1 MEIAFILIAAM
12 TLGSAIA
19 AMSLRN
25 LVHCALCTV
34 LTFAGLAAMY
44 LQLNAQFVGF
54 AQILVYVGAVAI
66 LILFAVLLTRNS
78 ETQPN
83 TLIAFPSWI
92 VGILVALS
100 VSGTLIYAVIKS
112 TKIAHALPPIP
123 DATVKK
129 IGEQLMTSYVLPLEV
144 IALLLTAAMIGAVI
158 IAMRDSPKSVAADVS
173 RLTSTASENK
183 QVSRFT
189 SAATREAT
197 EETR

>member
-1 MEIAFILIAAM
+1 METAFILIAAL

-83 TLIAFPSWI
+83 TRIASPSWMI
-92 VGILVALS
+92 GILVAIS
-100 VSGTLIYAVIKS
+100 VSATLIYAVIKS
-112 TKIAHALPPIP
+112 TRLAQILPPLP
-123 DATVKK
+123 DASVQK
-129 IGEQLMTSYVLPLEV
+129 IGEQLMTNYVLPLEIV
-144 IALLLTAAMIGAVI
+144 ALLLTAAMIGAVI
-158 IAMRDSPKSVAADVS
+158 IAMRDTEPKAEVKPQRRGDAEQEEFL
-173 RLTSTASENK
+173 RASAPP
-183 QVSRFT
+183 R
-189 SAATREAT
+189 
-197 EETR
+197 

>member
-1 MEIAFILIAAM
+1 MEIAFLLIAAV

-78 ETQPN
+78 ENQPS
-83 TLIAFPSWI
+83 TRIASPSWI
-92 VGILVALS
+92 VGILVALA
-100 VSGTLIYAVIKS
+100 VSGTLIYAVLKS
-112 TKIAHALPPIP
+112 TRIAHALPPVP

-129 IGEQLMTSYVLPLEV
+129 IGEHLMTNYVLPLEV

-158 IAMRDSPKSVAADVS
+158 IAMRDPVAADAWRRTDLKPS
-173 RLTSTASENK
+173 DDKTANRL
-183 QVSRFT
+183 FT
-189 SAATREAT
+189 SAATNQKP
-197 EETR
+197 

>member
-1 MEIAFILIAAM
+1 MEIAFTIIAAL

-78 ETQPN
+78 ETQP
-83 TLIAFPSWI
+83 TIPIASSSWLIGIFVA
-92 VGILVALS
+92 ILVGA
-100 VSGTLIYAVIKS
+100 TLVVAVLKS
-112 TKIAHALPPIP
+112 TKLARARSP
-123 DATVKK
+123 ASETTVKK
-129 IGEQLMTSYVLPLEV
+129 IGEQLMTDYVLPLEIV
-144 IALLLTAAMIGAVI
+144 ALLLTAAMIGAVI
-158 IAMRDSPKSVAADVS
+158 IAMR
-173 RLTSTASENK
+173 
-183 QVSRFT
+183 
-189 SAATREAT
+189 
-197 EETR
+197 EEGKK

>member
-1 MEIAFILIAAM
+1 MEIAFILIAAL

-83 TLIAFPSWI
+83 TKIASPSWVI
-92 VGILVALS
+92 GILVAIS
-100 VSGTLIYAVIKS
+100 VSATLIYAVIKS
-112 TKIAHALPPIP
+112 TRLAQTLPSAP

-129 IGEQLMTSYVLPLEV
+129 IGEQLMTNYVLPLEV
-144 IALLLTAAMIGAVI
+144 VALLLTAAMIGAVM
-158 IAMRDSPKSVAADVS
+158 IAMREKEPKVENLEPRRRGDAEGQNLRASVPP
-173 RLTSTASENK
+173 R
-183 QVSRFT
+183 
-189 SAATREAT
+189 
-197 EETR
+197 

>member
-1 MEIAFILIAAM
+1 MNVAFILIAAV

-83 TLIAFPSWI
+83 ARIASPSWVI
-92 VGILVALS
+92 GILVALS
-100 VSGTLIYAVIKS
+100 VSGTLIYSVIKS
-112 TKIAHALPPIP
+112 TQLARALSPAP

-129 IGEQLMTSYVLPLEV
+129 IGEQLMTNYVLPLEV

-158 IAMRDSPKSVAADVS
+158 IAMREKDSKLSNHQIIKPAPLNAQ
-173 RLTSTASENK
+173 ASAPESFEFENLK
-183 QVSRFT
+183 T
-189 SAATREAT
+189 
-197 EETR
+197 

>member
-1 MEIAFILIAAM
+1 MNVAFILIAAL
-12 TLGSAIA
+12 TLGGAIA

-83 TLIAFPSWI
+83 TRIASPSWF
-92 VGILVALS
+92 VGILVAIS

-112 TKIAHALPPIP
+112 TKLAQALPPAP
-123 DATVKK
+123 DATVRK
-129 IGEQLMTSYVLPLEV
+129 IGEQLMTNYVLPLEV
-144 IALLLTAAMIGAVI
+144 VALLLTAAMIGAVI
-158 IAMRDSPKSVAADVS
+158 IAMRDKELKMESDFKPRRRGDAEKEDALRASAPS
-173 RLTSTASENK
+173 R
-183 QVSRFT
+183 
-189 SAATREAT
+189 
-197 EETR
+197 

>member
-1 MEIAFILIAAM
+1 MEIAFLLIAAV

-78 ETQPN
+78 ETQPK
-83 TLIAFPSWI
+83 TRIASPSWI

-100 VSGTLIYAVIKS
+100 VAGTLIYAVIKS
-112 TKIAHALPPIP
+112 TKIARTLPPVP

-129 IGEQLMTSYVLPLEV
+129 IGEQLMTNYVLPLEI

-158 IAMRDSPKSVAADVS
+158 IAMRDKEPKMESDFKPPRRGDAGKEES
-173 RLTSTASENK
+173 LRASAPP
-183 QVSRFT
+183 R
-189 SAATREAT
+189 
-197 EETR
+197 

>member
-1 MEIAFILIAAM
+1 MEIAFILIAGL

-44 LQLNAQFVGF
+44 LQLNAQFIGF
-54 AQILVYVGAVAI
+54 AQILVYVGAVTI

-83 TLIAFPSWI
+83 THITSPSWI
-92 VGILVALS
+92 IGIFVAIS

-112 TKIAHALPPIP
+112 TKLARALPPTP
-123 DATVKK
+123 EASVKK
-129 IGEQLMTSYVLPLEV
+129 IGEQLMTNYVLPLEIV
-144 IALLLTAAMIGAVI
+144 ALLLTAAMIGAVI
-158 IAMRDSPKSVAADVS
+158 IAMRDKESQIETDVKPPRRGDAEKEESLRASASP
-173 RLTSTASENK
+173 R
-183 QVSRFT
+183 
-189 SAATREAT
+189 
-197 EETR
+197 